1 MPALKSSMPVNQLS
15 KKMQQFEQ
23 YKQVYFIG
31 IGGIGMSALARYF
44 HQNGLTVGG
53 YDKTPSP
60 LTKQLELE
68 GCLIHFDDLDD
79 QLPEQFTDQTTTL
92 VVYTPAIKQLGELNF
107 FKKVRT
113 LRNPSPSVPGG
124 VRDFILKFKIL

>member
-1 MPALKSSMPVNQLS
+1 MPVNQLS
-15 KKMQQFEQ
+15 KKMQQFEK

-44 HQNGLTVGG
+44 NQNGLTVGG

-68 GCLIHFDDLDD
+68 GCLIHFDDLDN

-92 VVYTPAIKQLGELNF
+92 VVYTPAIKQLGELNY
-107 FKKVRT
+107 FKNGGMQCLSRWNRYE
-113 LRNPSPSVPGG
+113 LSIEPGAE
-124 VRDFILKFKIL
+124 